1 MRLLGCL
8 IAVVSISF
16 FQSPWVHAQSADEH
30 SSAEQSEPPHQ
41 HVDNHRGHDHVYPDR
56 GTIYRELPKGAIAV
70 HHAGLSYRFSD
81 GVWLEPRGQAF
92 IVVAPA
98 IGAVVS
104 ALPTFATQFQNSGES
119 YLYANDVYY
128 RARPDLGGYEVVN
141 DPDEEIPPA
150 TAAGAAQPPSAAAG
164 TPVASAPALVTGA
177 PIPAAAPAAM
187 PAAASLAAPTAVP
200 AAAPTAAAASAPVAA
215 AAPSAAAA
223 LSSTA
228 PRVTKVVA
236 YPKNG
241 QTPDVQARDHYECYK
256 FAVSQ
261 SGFDPMHWGAAAAAQ
276 ITEQQ
281 TDYERAQSACFEG
294 RGYTVH

>member
-8 IAVVSISF
+8 IAAVSISF

-30 SSAEQSEPPHQ
+30 SSTEQSEPPHQ

-104 ALPTFATQFQNSGES
+104 ALPTFATQFQHGGES
-119 YLYANDVYY
+119 YLYANDIYY

-150 TAAGAAQPPSAAAG
+150 AAQPPAAAAPANPAMPVAMTAATLTAAAAG
-164 TPVASAPALVTGA
+164 TPVTSAPALVTGA
-177 PIPAAAPAAM
+177 PM
-187 PAAASLAAPTAVP
+187 P
-200 AAAPTAAAASAPVAA
+200 A

-223 LSSTA
+223 LSSTG
-228 PRVTKVVA
+228 PRATKAVA

-276 ITEQQ
+276 MTEQQ
-281 TDYERAQSACFEG
+281 TDYERAQAACFEG